1 MKYDIKVGDVIE
13 HADGSATI
21 MVEMNFEAIKM
32 FAALG
37 FLKVLEDNA
46 KDVMDGCADTE
57 RARDKGTG
65 ETRDSDVLSEFPGF

>member
-13 HADGSATI
+13 HSDGSATV

-46 KDVMDGCADTE
+46 KDIIDGCADTE
-57 RARDKGTG
+57 GARDKGTREAG
-65 ETRDSDVLSEFPGF
+65 DRDVPEEFPGF